1 MKKIITSAGLVA
13 LSATG
18 MQGAYAPGLNK
29 MESSKLMTYSAS
41 LRGFYDDNV
50 TTAKGSATAPK
61 IDSFGFDFRP
71 SASLNLTSLQQTY
84 IGATYTY
91 GMRYYVDRDPS
102 ADHSHEFDLKT
113 EHAFSERYKLT
124 FNDSFVYAQEP
135 EVLGDIGVVR
145 RLARSNNS
153 AYRNLASLGFT
164 AQLTEV
170 IGARVGY
177 ENTWLSY
184 LDEGD
189 GSRSAQLDRMD
200 HAIRLEGTYQVQPK
214 LLARSGYR
222 LTVTDYQGTGDINL
236 TKPGIQEGDTRN
248 ENRHTFFAGADYSF
262 NSRLRASLEAGAQIA
277 DFSRADLSSETS
289 PYVSL
294 SSTYM
299 YQEDSTIQLG
309 LSLDRS
315 ATDITSSSDV
325 ETLSPYISINH
336 KFTPRINAGGL
347 LRFSHFKYNAPGTDA
362 DAIAVDGGTED
373 FITAQLN
380 VDYKISQHFTA
391 TATYNF
397 DNLSGDSQFDDR
409 SFTRNRIF
417 LGVRATY

>member
-50 TTAKGSATAPK
+50 TTATGSSNAPK
-61 IDSFGFDFRP
+61 INSFGFDFRP

-91 GMRYYVDRDPS
+91 GMRYYADRDPS

-113 EHAFSERYKLT
+113 EHAFNERYKMT

-135 EVLGDIGVVR
+135 EVIGDVGIVR
-145 RLARSNNS
+145 RLARSDNS

-170 IGARVGY
+170 IGARLGY

-184 LDEGD
+184 LDEGA

-200 HAIRLEGTYQVQPK
+200 HAIRLEGTWQVQPK

-222 LTVTDYQGTGDINL
+222 LTITDYQGKDPLNPAIPNRKGDV
-236 TKPGIQEGDTRN
+236 RN
-248 ENRHTFFAGADYSF
+248 ENRHTFFGGGDYSF
-262 NSRLRASLEAGAQIA
+262 NSRLRASLEAGVQIA
-277 DFSRADLSSETS
+277 DYKDPFTSSQTS

-299 YQEDSTIQLG
+299 YREDSFLQLG

-315 ATDITSSSDV
+315 STDVTSSSDV
-325 ETLSPYISINH
+325 ETLSPYVSVSH
-336 KFTPRINAGGL
+336 KFTSRISAGGL
-347 LRFSHFKYNAPGTDA
+347 LRYNHFKYNASGSDPTGA
-362 DAIAVDGGTED
+362 AIDGATED
-373 FITAQLN
+373 FVTAQLN
-380 VDYKISQHFTA
+380 LDYKISQYFTA

-397 DNLSGDSQFDDR
+397 DDLSGDSQFSDR
-409 SFTRNRIF
+409 SFTRNRVF

>member
-50 TTAKGSATAPK
+50 TTATGSSTAPK

-91 GMRYYVDRDPS
+91 GMRYYADRDPS

-113 EHAFSERYKLT
+113 EHAFNERYKMT

-135 EVLGDIGVVR
+135 EVVGDIGVVR
-145 RLARSNNS
+145 RLARSDNS
-153 AYRNLASLGFT
+153 AYRNVASLGFT

-170 IGARVGY
+170 IGARLGY
-177 ENTWLSY
+177 ENTWLAY
-184 LDEGD
+184 LDEGA

-200 HAIRLEGTYQVQPK
+200 HAIRLEGTWQVQPK

-222 LTVTDYQGTGDINL
+222 LTITDYQGSDDIDL
-236 TKPGIQEGDTRN
+236 VTPGIQQGDTRN
-248 ENRHTFFAGADYSF
+248 ENRHTFFVGGDYSF
-262 NSRLRASLEAGAQIA
+262 NSRLRASLEGGAQIA
-277 DFSRADLSSETS
+277 EFKRADLSSDVS

-294 SSTYM
+294 SSTYL
-299 YQEDSTIQLG
+299 YQEDCYAQLG
-309 LSLDRS
+309 LTVDRS
-315 ATDITSSSDV
+315 ATDIVSSADV
-325 ETLSPYISINH
+325 QTMSPYFSINH
-336 KFTPRINAGGL
+336 KITPRINAGGL
-347 LRFSHFKYNAPGTDA
+347 LRYNQFKYHAPGA
-362 DAIAVDGGTED
+362 AVDGGTEN

-380 VDYKISQHFTA
+380 VDYKISQYFTA

-397 DNLSGDSQFDDR
+397 DDLGGDTQFADR
-409 SFTRNRIF
+409 SFTRNRVF